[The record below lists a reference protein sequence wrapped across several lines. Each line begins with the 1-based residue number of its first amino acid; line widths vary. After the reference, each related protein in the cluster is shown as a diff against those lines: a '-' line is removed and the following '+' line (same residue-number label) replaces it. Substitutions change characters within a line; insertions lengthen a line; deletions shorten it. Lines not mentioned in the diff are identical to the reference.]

1 MTGREYRKLEARF
14 QELWRRE
21 GLNAE
26 EVQEL
31 VDIGRKL
38 DQADEEDEA

>member
-21 GLNAE
+21 GLQAD

-31 VDIGRKL
+31 VEIGLRL
-38 DQADEEDEA
+38 DQADEESEA